1 MAHEG
6 ESQFFRAWASLVLR
20 LRPLFGLLILTIV
33 GGAVYQVAT
42 KLRLETSPEYFAQ
55 GSSDTYA
62 TLDTF
67 REDFGRDDMY
77 LVLVEGDVFTTPF
90 LDRLRTLHEELE
102 GLQVEFE
109 ESADDA
115 EAPAE
120 AEAEAAEA
128 DGAENDD
135 WGDDEGWGD
144 EDWGEDEGWDDTEG
158 GSVIEEVTSLINYR
172 QTEFSGG
179 AIQVRGLLDETPA
192 EDELSALRA
201 TVLADSGMV
210 GNVVGAE
217 GRHAVL
223 AVRSQL
229 MSEKESRQV
238 QRTLEAVVANHDAPG
253 FELAVTGMPALEA
266 NLSSTLLGDMRRLGA
281 GAFGLMGIV
290 LFVLFRHPV
299 AVIAPLVVSG
309 MSIAW
314 TLAAMAS
321 TGTPVTLISNIIP
334 AFLICVGLGDSV
346 HVLSVYRDLKT
357 EGMKNHEAIVSA
369 VGSTGMPILF
379 TTLTTMVGLLSFR
392 FASTQGIQEM
402 GTAAAF
408 GVFCAFVLSVT
419 LIPLAL
425 SGLKDGTMK
434 RPPEKAESDIVDKLL
449 TACTQL
455 SATRAGRIRVGI
467 GTVIAVIVAAV
478 GISRVDVYHNP
489 LAWLAEDDPVRSSM
503 ETLDSNVGGASNF
516 VVVVENDAELGVKDR
531 DLLLGLEALDAHVRA
546 FVHPRTNE
554 TLVSSTMSLV
564 DIVKETN
571 RALHEGDEAHYAL
584 PADQR
589 GVSDAL
595 LLFENAGPDDLRRM
609 ATADLRKTHLTAR
622 IAWMDATAYLPL
634 KEHIEEGVAT
644 LLPQGSTVTAKPTGT
659 VYSLVTVVGALIG
672 DMLLSFGIA
681 AGIIVVMMVLLLRRP
696 SLGLIAMIPNLLPVA
711 FILAFM
717 GFVEIPIDLATLL
730 IASIVIGIAV
740 DDTIHYMHQYRVTHD
755 ATGDRERSLQR
766 ALDHAGRAIVSTSM
780 ILALGFSVYLASS
793 MANIQRFGLLVA
805 MACGFALFTNL
816 ILVPALLR
824 TLHGDAH
831 ARA

>member
-6 ESQFFRAWASLVLR
+6 ESRFFRAWASFVLR
-20 LRPLFGLLILTIV
+20 LRPLFGLLIVSIMI
-33 GGAVYQVAT
+33 GAVYQVAT

-55 GSSDTYA
+55 GNSDAYE
-62 TLDTF
+62 TLNTF
-67 REDFGRDDMY
+67 RDDFGRDDMY

-90 LDRLRTLHEELE
+90 LDRLRTLHGELE

-109 ESADDA
+109 GSED
-115 EAPAE
+115 EVAPTVETETTA
-120 AEAEAAEA
+120 AAE
-128 DGAENDD
+128 DD
-135 WGDDEGWGD
+135 WGEG
-144 EDWGEDEGWDDTEG
+144 EDWGEDDWGEDAGWDDTEG
-158 GSVIEEVTSLINYR
+158 GSVIEDVTSLINYR

-179 AIQVRGLLDETPA
+179 AIQVRGLLDDPPA
-192 EDELSALRA
+192 EAELTALRA
-201 TVLADSGMV
+201 KVLADKGMV
-210 GNVVGAE
+210 GNVIGAE
-217 GRHAVL
+217 GKHAVL

-229 MSEKESRQV
+229 MTEDESREV
-238 QRTLEAVVANHDAPG
+238 QRTLEALVTAHDAPG
-253 FELAVTGMPALEA
+253 FEIAVTGMPALETS
-266 NLSSTLLGDMRRLGA
+266 LSTTLLSDMRRLGA
-281 GAFGLMGIV
+281 GAFALMGIV
-290 LFVLFRHPV
+290 LFVLFRHP
-299 AVIAPLVVSG
+299 AGVIAPLMVSA

-314 TLAAMAS
+314 TLAAMA
-321 TGTPVTLISNIIP
+321 TLGVPVTLISNIIP

-346 HVLSVYRDLKT
+346 HVMSVYRDLKT
-357 EGMKNHEAIVSA
+357 EGMNNHDAIVSA
-369 VGSTGMPILF
+369 VGSTGMPVLF

-408 GVFCAFVLSVT
+408 GVFCAFALSVT

-425 SGLKDGTMK
+425 SGLKDSAMK
-434 RPPEKAESDIVDKLL
+434 RPPEKADNDFVDQVLQF
-449 TACTQL
+449 CTRL
-455 SATRAGRIRVGI
+455 SATRAGRQRVGI
-467 GTVIAVIVAAV
+467 GAVFAVIIACV
-478 GISRVDVYHNP
+478 GISQVDVYHNP
-489 LAWLAEDDPVRSSM
+489 LDWLSEDDPVRRSM
-503 ETLDSNVGGASNF
+503 DTLDDHIGGASNF
-516 VVVVENDAELGVKDR
+516 VVVVENDSELGVKDR
-531 DLLLGLEALDAHVRA
+531 ELLLGLEALDAHVRG
-546 FVHPRTNE
+546 FIHPRTNQ

-571 RALHEGDEAHYAL
+571 RALHEGDEASYAL

-595 LLFENAGPDDLRRM
+595 LLFENAGPDDLRRI

-622 IAWMDATAYLPL
+622 IDWMDATAYLPL
-634 KEHIEEGVAT
+634 KDHIEEGVAT
-644 LLPQGSTVTAKPTGT
+644 LLPKGSTVTAKPTGT

-672 DMLLSFGIA
+672 DMLLSFGVA
-681 AGIIVVMMVLLLRRP
+681 AGIIVLMMVFLLRRP

-717 GFVEIPIDLATLL
+717 GFMSIPIDLATLL

-766 ALDHAGRAIVSTSM
+766 AIDHAGRAIVSTSL

-793 MANIQRFGLLVA
+793 MANIRRFGLLVA
-805 MACGFALFTNL
+805 MACVFALFTNL

-824 TLHGDAH
+824 TLHGDA
-831 ARA
+831 RATA